1 MKTWIKVVLAL
12 AFVGII
18 ALFLVYKFV
27 YNKPHP
33 DFEKKKAD
41 YSIMASELFA
51 GYRNDNATATEK
63 FNGKV
68 LEVSGTLADIETA
81 NDLSIA
87 VFVFDEGMFGAEG
100 VRITM
105 LPEHSKML
113 MNYRPGQ
120 EITIKGFCTG
130 YNETDVIIEKGSI
143 VN

>member
-1 MKTWIKVVLAL
+1 MNKWIKILAALAL
-12 AFVGII
+12 VGII

-33 DFEKKKAD
+33 DFEKKKAE
-41 YSIMASELFA
+41 YSVTAADLFA
-51 GYRNDNATATEK
+51 GYRDGNSIATQK

-68 LEVSGTLADIETA
+68 LEVTGILTDIETN
-81 NDLSIA
+81 NDLTVA

-100 VRITM
+100 IRITM
-105 LPEHSKML
+105 LPEHSQSLLNTEIGK
-113 MNYRPGQ
+113 

-130 YNETDVIIEKGSI
+130 YNESDVIIEKGSI

>member
-1 MKTWIKVVLAL
+1 MRTWIKVILAL
-12 AFVGII
+12 AVVGII

-41 YSIMASELFA
+41 YSITASELFTS
-51 GYRNDNATATEK
+51 YRDDNASASKK

-68 LEVSGTLADIETA
+68 LEVSGILDDIETV
-81 NDLSIA
+81 NGLSIA
-87 VFVFDEGMFGAEG
+87 VFVFDEGMFGDEG

-113 MNYRPGQ
+113 NNYVPGQ

>member
-1 MKTWIKVVLAL
+1 MKTWIKIIAVLAI
-12 AFVGII
+12 VGIV

-41 YSIMASELFA
+41 FSVTAGDLFSQ
-51 GYRNDNATATEK
+51 YRDDNSAATEK

-68 LEVSGTLADIETA
+68 LEVTGLLAAVESPG
-81 NDLSIA
+81 DLTVA
-87 VFVFDEGMFGAEG
+87 VFVLDEGMFGPEG

-105 LPEHSKML
+105 LPDHSAPL
-113 MNYRPGQ
+113 MNFGTDR
-120 EITIKGFCTG
+120 EITIKGYCTG
-130 YNETDVIIEKGSI
+130 YNETDVILEKGSI